1 MTAEERARVDEL
13 LAASPISITLNPN
26 EKVVL
31 LRALDLAL
39 ALAEFGC
46 ASAHDRRTA
55 DAIRKQLEASR

>member
-1 MTAEERARVDEL
+1 MTDEERALVDEL
-13 LAASPISITLNPN
+13 FAASPISISLNPN
-26 EKVVL
+26 ETVVL

-55 DAIRKQLEASR
+55 DAIRKQLEAAR

>member
-1 MTAEERARVDEL
+1 M
-13 LAASPISITLNPN
+13 LAASPISITLNPH